1 LTRGLSAVLLVSLAT
16 AIWMLGPGGATPT
29 YAEPTIAA
37 RTGYSCG
44 QCHVNRF
51 GGGLRTS
58 FGSLYAQT
66 ILSARPLRVRGEGR
80 SLLLPANPDARFAYG
95 GDLRVAYSALSSDD
109 FEDTSTFEIRPS
121 GLYGMARLFPQRL
134 EFYADLQ
141 VGSGSVSAR
150 ELFGLWSF
158 RTGNGYVK
166 VGRFIPH
173 YGWALPDD
181 DSFIRQPLGFSF
193 AARETGIAFGFEP
206 GRWSVHTALV
216 NGTGGAVDDDRSK
229 KVTFQTE
236 RRFRRGRIGLSAAT
250 DGSEGGTDW
259 GGLYGSVSFGRFSV
273 LAEYDGR
280 RRKPEDDPTVETRA
294 AFAELDVLIKRGLLM
309 KYVHDWMD
317 PDLDVETDQ
326 QTRQSFGFEYYPYPF
341 VHLRFYVRHKEGP
354 ERVPGAND
362 DQVDLE
368 VHLYF

>member
-1 LTRGLSAVLLVSLAT
+1 LIRWRAGVFLAT
-16 AIWMLGPGGATPT
+16 LAATVCLLGPGGATAVR
-29 YAEPTIAA
+29 AEPAIAA

-44 QCHVNRF
+44 QCHVNRV

-66 ILSARPLRVRGEGR
+66 ILSARPLRVREKG
-80 SLLLPANPDARFAYG
+80 SLLLPANPFARFAYG
-95 GDLRVAYSALSSDD
+95 GDLRVGYFAVKSDD
-109 FEDTSTFEIRPS
+109 FEDTSSFEIRPS
-121 GLYGMARLFPQRL
+121 GVYGLARLVPGRL
-134 EFYADLQ
+134 DFYLDLQ
-141 VGSGSVSAR
+141 VGSGGASAR

-158 RTGNGYVK
+158 KTGNGYVK
-166 VGRFIPH
+166 VGRFIPP

-181 DSFIRQPLGFSF
+181 DSFIREPFGFAFS
-193 AARETGIAFGFEP
+193 APDTGIGVGFEP
-206 GRWSVHTALV
+206 GRWSVHTAVV
-216 NGTGGAVDDDRSK
+216 NGSGGSVDDDRTK
-229 KVTFQTE
+229 KATLLTE

-250 DGSEGGTDW
+250 DGADGRTDW
-259 GGLYGSVSFGRFSV
+259 AGLYGAVNFGRFSV

-280 RRKPEDDPTVETRA
+280 RRRPEEDPTVETRA
-294 AFAELDVLIKRGLLM
+294 AFAELDVLIKRGLLL

-341 VHLRFYVRHKEGP
+341 VHLRFYVRHKNGP
-354 ERVPGAND
+354 ARVPGAND